1 MVWTHHGQHFRIRF
15 SLPEKHIGI
24 LGEKIEPGWRWLFL
38 ECQAGACAPV
48 RDHSHLLPPLYFRS
62 IYCTVP
68 CSFIKELRTQLTKLI
83 RREPNTAD
91 QKPKTSK
98 PGMTPEAILSMK
110 ALIKNVNRPRLNIL
124 IGRVKMMTIG
134 LKNAFSMPNM
144 AAAKK
149 AEKKPLTRIPS
160 SKYEAMIIAP
170 VKISHLTKI
179 PFTVFLHEL
188 DSPRSV
194 TCGVVIQTRIFLI
207 GYWNVLDKAEQGFG
221 KQLVNI

>member
-1 MVWTHHGQHFRIRF
+1 
-15 SLPEKHIGI
+15 
-24 LGEKIEPGWRWLFL
+24 
-38 ECQAGACAPV
+38 
-48 RDHSHLLPPLYFRS
+48 LYFRS

-98 PGMTPEAILSMK
+98 PGMTPEAIFSIK
-110 ALIKNVNRPRLNIL
+110 ALIKKVNRPRLNIL
-124 IGRVKMMTIG
+124 IGRVKMMMIG
-134 LKNAFSMPNM
+134 LRNAFSMPNM

-149 AEKKPLTRIPS
+149 AGKKPLTRIPS

-170 VKISHLTKI
+170 VKISHLKKI
-179 PFTVFLHEL
+179 PFIVYLHEL
-188 DSPRSV
+188 DSPRSM
-194 TCGVVIQTRIFLI
+194 TCRVVIQARILLI

-221 KQLVNI
+221 EQLLNI